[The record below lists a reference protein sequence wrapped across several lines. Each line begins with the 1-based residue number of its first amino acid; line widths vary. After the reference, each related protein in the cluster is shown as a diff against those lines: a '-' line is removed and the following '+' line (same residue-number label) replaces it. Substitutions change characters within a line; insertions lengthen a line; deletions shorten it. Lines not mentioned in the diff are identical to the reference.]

1 MWKYGF
7 NPNNSNHKLFLKRN
21 GGKIVALIIYIDDMI
36 VTSNDEKGITKLQKY
51 LACEFEM
58 KDLSGLQ

>member
-1 MWKYGF
+1 
-7 NPNNSNHKLFLKRN
+7 
-21 GGKIVALIIYIDDMI
+21 VALIIYIDDMI